1 MSTIELRHDTPA
13 SVEDLIG
20 RIAELVL
27 ERQSLRA
34 QSADSMLLEYNR
46 LALVRAHQDLS
57 AALIER
63 YRPTRDAA

>member
-20 RIAELVL
+20 RIADLVL

-34 QSADSMLLEYNR
+34 QCADSMLLEHNR

-57 AALIER
+57 LALIER
-63 YRPTRDAA
+63 HRPTRDAA